1 MKLRLLLGDQLNL
14 RHSWFDKQD
23 DNTLYVLYELQ
34 QETSYVVH
42 HIQKIVA
49 FFTAMRA
56 FASDL
61 QK

>member
-42 HIQKIVA
+42 HIQKIILILEVLLLLWT
-49 FFTAMRA
+49 F
-56 FASDL
+56 
-61 QK
+61 